1 MVPPRCGR
9 QTAPDGKSETRIVM
23 LLKDEVEM
31 LRRIT
36 LFSGLPP
43 AKLKLLAFTSDRV
56 MYGAGD
62 ALFYQGDIGD
72 AAYVILSGKAEVLI
86 NTAGG
91 PFKIAEFEQ
100 NSIVGEI
107 AILCNTPRTATVRTI
122 TPLEALRIRKE
133 DFLKLLA
140 DFPEMA
146 VEIMR
151 VLADRLAQTTA
162 ELSEAR
168 NQVERV
174 DA

>member
-1 MVPPRCGR
+1 
-9 QTAPDGKSETRIVM
+9 M

-56 MYGAGD
+56 MYSAGE

-91 PFKIAEFEQ
+91 PFKIAELEQ

-107 AILCNTPRTATVRTI
+107 AILCNTPRTATVRTS
-122 TPLEALRIRKE
+122 TPLEALRIRKD

-151 VLADRLAQTTA
+151 VLADRLTQTTA

-168 NQVERV
+168 GSMEPV

>member
-1 MVPPRCGR
+1 
-9 QTAPDGKSETRIVM
+9 M

-56 MYGAGD
+56 MYRMGED
-62 ALFYQGDIGD
+62 LFHQGDIGD
-72 AAYVILSGKAEVLI
+72 AAYVILSGNADVLVSTPNGQLKVAEV
-86 NTAGG
+86 
-91 PFKIAEFEQ
+91 EQ

-107 AILCNTPRTATVRTI
+107 AILCNTPRTATVKTT
-122 TPLEALRIRKE
+122 TPLEALRIRKD

-151 VLADRLAQTTA
+151 VLADRLSQTTS
-162 ELSEAR
+162 ELTEAR
-168 NQVERV
+168 SRAQRAE
-174 DA
+174 A

>member
-1 MVPPRCGR
+1 
-9 QTAPDGKSETRIVM
+9 M

-56 MYGAGD
+56 MYSAGEN
-62 ALFYQGDIGD
+62 LFHQGDIGD
-72 AAYVILSGKAEVLI
+72 AAYVILAGRADVLVATPNGQLKVAEV
-86 NTAGG
+86 
-91 PFKIAEFEQ
+91 EE

-107 AILCNTPRTATVRTI
+107 AILCNTPRTATVRTA
-122 TPLEALRIRKE
+122 TALEALRIRKD

-151 VLADRLAQTTA
+151 VLADRLSQTTS
-162 ELSEAR
+162 ELTEAR
-168 NQVERV
+168 SRAQRAE
-174 DA
+174 A

>member
-1 MVPPRCGR
+1 
-9 QTAPDGKSETRIVM
+9 M

-36 LFSGLPP
+36 LFAGLPP

-56 MYGAGD
+56 LYSAGES
-62 ALFYQGDIGD
+62 LFHQGDIGD
-72 AAYVILSGKAEVLI
+72 AAYVILSGKADVLVATPKGQLKVAEV
-86 NTAGG
+86 
-91 PFKIAEFEQ
+91 EQ

-107 AILCNTPRTATVRTI
+107 AILCNTPRTATIKTS
-122 TPLEALRIRKE
+122 TPLEALRIRKD

-151 VLADRLAQTTA
+151 VLADRLSQTTS
-162 ELSEAR
+162 ELTEAR
-168 NQVERV
+168 SRAER
-174 DA
+174 AEA

>member
-1 MVPPRCGR
+1 
-9 QTAPDGKSETRIVM
+9 M

-56 MYGAGD
+56 MSSAGE

-91 PFKIAEFEQ
+91 SFKIAEVEQ

-107 AILCNTPRTATVRTI
+107 AILCNTPRTATVRTS
-122 TPLEALRIRKE
+122 TPLEALRIRKD

-168 NQVERV
+168 GSMEPV